1 MRQHVNPLSKYFQE
15 IDSIPKIDQIFKNS
29 VLPTHLDIG
38 CASGEFL
45 FQLAENN
52 KNWNYIG
59 IEIRE
64 KLIINA
70 KNKLKDK
77 GIDNLYF
84 IFGNAD
90 NLVKNWISQYPKR
103 MLKSVSINFPDPWF
117 KKKHHKRRIIQAE
130 FLKGLASLM
139 GKDSLLFIKSDIK
152 DLYEYMDSAILNTL
166 NFEKV
171 NNKNEKSLETYNPS
185 EIKTEREK
193 YAISNHLI
201 IYETIYK
208 RIGIKA

>member
-15 IDSIPKIDQIFKNS
+15 IEAIPKIDQIFKNS

-52 KNWNYIG
+52 KNWNYLG

-70 KNKLKDK
+70 KDKLKDK
-77 GIDNLYF
+77 DIDNLYF

-90 NLVKNWISQYPKR
+90 NLLKNWIFQYPDR
-103 MLKSVSINFPDPWF
+103 ILESASINFPDPWF
-117 KKKHHKRRIIQAE
+117 KKKHHKRRIIQSE
-130 FLKGLASLM
+130 FLKRLSLIM
-139 GKDSLLFIKSDIK
+139 SNNSLLFIKSDVEE
-152 DLYEYMDSAILNTL
+152 LHHYMNSVISNSLI
-166 NFEKV
+166 FEKV
-171 NNKNEKSLETYNPS
+171 KNKNLNYLETFNPS
-185 EIKTEREK
+185 KIKTEREK
-193 YAISNHLI
+193 YAISKYFA

-208 RIGIKA
+208 KNINV

>member
-15 IDSIPKIDQIFKNS
+15 IEAIPKIDQIFKNS

-77 GIDNLYF
+77 DIDNLYF

-90 NLVKNWISQYPKR
+90 NLLKNWIIQYPDR
-103 MLKSVSINFPDPWF
+103 ILESASINFPDPWF
-117 KKKHHKRRIIQAE
+117 KKKHHKRRIIQSE
-130 FLKGLASLM
+130 FLNRLSLIM
-139 GKDSLLFIKSDIK
+139 SDDSLLFIKSDVEE
-152 DLYEYMDSAILNTL
+152 LHHYMNSVISNSLI
-166 NFEKV
+166 FEKV
-171 NNKNEKSLETYNPS
+171 KNKNLNYLDTFNPS
-185 EIKTEREK
+185 KIKTEREK
-193 YAISNHLI
+193 YAISKYLT
-201 IYETIYK
+201 IYETTYK
-208 RIGIKA
+208 KILMFD

>member
-15 IDSIPKIDQIFKNS
+15 IESIPKIEQIFKNS

-52 KNWNYIG
+52 KNWNYLG

-70 KNKLKDK
+70 KHKLKDK

-90 NLVKNWISQYPKR
+90 NLLKNWIVQYPNR
-103 MLKSVSINFPDPWF
+103 ILDSASINFPDPWF
-117 KKKHHKRRIIQAE
+117 KKKHHKRRILQAE
-130 FLKGLASLM
+130 FLNRLSLIM
-139 GKDSLLFIKSDIK
+139 SNESLLFLKSDVK
-152 DLYEYMDSAILNTL
+152 ELYLYMNSVISDSLI
-166 NFEKV
+166 FEKV
-171 NNKNEKSLETYNPS
+171 KNKNLNYLETFNPS
-185 EIKTEREK
+185 KIKTEREK
-193 YAISNHLI
+193 YAISKQL
-201 IYETIYK
+201 TIYQTVYK
-208 RIGIKA
+208 KIINV

>member
-15 IDSIPKIDQIFKNS
+15 IESIPKIDQIFKNS
-29 VLPTHLDIG
+29 VLPIHLDIG

-52 KNWNYIG
+52 KNWNYLG

-70 KNKLKDK
+70 KHKLQEKD
-77 GIDNLYF
+77 IDNLYF

-90 NLVKNWISQYPKR
+90 KLLKNWINQYPDKI
-103 MLKSVSINFPDPWF
+103 LESASINFPDPWF

-130 FLKGLASLM
+130 FLNRLSLIM
-139 GKDSLLFIKSDIK
+139 SNKSLLFLKSDVEE
-152 DLYEYMDSAILNTL
+152 LHHYMNSVISNSLI
-166 NFEKV
+166 FEKV
-171 NNKNEKSLETYNPS
+171 KNKNLNYLETFNPTK
-185 EIKTEREK
+185 IKTEREK
-193 YAISNHLI
+193 YVTSKQLA

-208 RIGIKA
+208 KIINV

>member
-52 KNWNYIG
+52 KNWNYLG
-59 IEIRE
+59 VEIRE
-64 KLIINA
+64 KLIIKA
-70 KNKLKDK
+70 KNKLKEK
-77 GIDNLYF
+77 NIDNLYF

-90 NLVKNWISQYPKR
+90 NLLKNWIVQYPNK
-103 MLKSVSINFPDPWF
+103 MLESASINFPDPWF
-117 KKKHHKRRIIQAE
+117 KKKHHKRRIIQTE
-130 FLKGLASLM
+130 FLNRLSLIM
-139 GKDSLLFIKSDIK
+139 SNESLLFLKSDVEE
-152 DLYEYMDSAILNTL
+152 LYQYMNSVISNSLI
-166 NFEKV
+166 FEKV
-171 NNKNEKSLETYNPS
+171 KNKNLNYLETFNPS
-185 EIKTEREK
+185 KIKTEREK
-193 YAISNHLI
+193 YATSKQLK

-208 RIGIKA
+208 KIIDF

>member
-15 IDSIPKIDQIFKNS
+15 IEAIPKIDQIFKNS
-29 VLPTHLDIG
+29 FLPTHLDIG

-52 KNWNYIG
+52 KNWNYLG

-70 KNKLKDK
+70 KDKLKDK
-77 GIDNLYF
+77 DIDNLYF

-90 NLVKNWISQYPKR
+90 NLLKNWIFQYPDR
-103 MLKSVSINFPDPWF
+103 ILESASINFPDPWF
-117 KKKHHKRRIIQAE
+117 KKKHHKRRIIQSE
-130 FLKGLASLM
+130 FLKRLSLIM
-139 GKDSLLFIKSDIK
+139 SNESLLFIKSDVEE
-152 DLYEYMDSAILNTL
+152 LHNYMNSVISNSLI
-166 NFEKV
+166 FEKV
-171 NNKNEKSLETYNPS
+171 KNKNLNYLETFNPS
-185 EIKTEREK
+185 KIKTEREK
-193 YAISNHLI
+193 YAISKCHT

-208 RIGIKA
+208 KSINV